1 MALSTKQTYDVQ
13 KKYLDQKFGKT
24 KRKNDENN
32 AASLLEQH
40 KNLTLAID
48 MMYVNRTITFM
59 IMTSCT
65 IHFGMAEIIKKWKN
79 LPSFHSNK

>member
-32 AASLLEQH
+32 AAS
-40 KNLTLAID
+40 
-48 MMYVNRTITFM
+48 RTTRA
-59 IMTSCT
+59 T
-65 IHFGMAEIIKKWKN
+65 
-79 LPSFHSNK
+79 